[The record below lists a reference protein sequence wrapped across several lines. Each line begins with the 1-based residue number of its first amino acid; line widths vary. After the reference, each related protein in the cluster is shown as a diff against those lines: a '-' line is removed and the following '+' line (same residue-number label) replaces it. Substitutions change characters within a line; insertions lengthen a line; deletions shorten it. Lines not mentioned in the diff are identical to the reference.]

1 MLAFQ
6 DLSNVRAGNAEVVD
20 YANIFEVLL
29 ARAAREGISRDQ
41 IESARL
47 ALLEERG
54 GFETGL
60 VWIPPAPV
68 FSVAHEV
75 PGRLRFAGATL
86 KGDRVASEALA
97 ALVGDLTGA
106 ISAEAN
112 PVTGSLIVYHDGM
125 AATRKRGDP
134 CPRGVLPC
142 SSQG

>member
-29 ARAAREGISRDQ
+29 ARAAHEGISRDQ

-75 PGRLRFAGATL
+75 PGRLRVVRAT
-86 KGDRVASEALA
+86 
-97 ALVGDLTGA
+97 
-106 ISAEAN
+106 
-112 PVTGSLIVYHDGM
+112 
-125 AATRKRGDP
+125 
-134 CPRGVLPC
+134 
-142 SSQG
+142 